1 MKRRATLVTVAALA
15 VVLAAGWV
23 VTAAASDDIV
33 KEFSDEFAWN
43 DNEIPQFNNLVVSK
57 VTGSVYIGAINKL
70 YQLSPDLE
78 HTQAAVLGPKEDSPL
93 CSVLPDCPPS
103 QEKKLTN
110 NVNKALVI
118 DYAESRLIAC
128 GSLFQGVCTVRKL
141 SNISHV
147 VQDVREAVVANNAT
161 ASTVAFIAPGPP
173 NPPITQVLYV
183 GVTFTANGPFRS
195 DVPAVSSRSLDSN
208 SLFEIAE
215 RAVTTGTRMFVNS
228 LARERY
234 PINYVYGFSSEG
246 FSYFLTTQ
254 MKETK
259 PSPFHSKLVRVC
271 HDDRDYYSYT
281 EVPIECI
288 SGDPNRDYNLVQAA
302 YVGKPGSDLAS
313 SMGITAQDDVL
324 YAVFSE
330 SDSTE
335 GDITSKASNHSALCV
350 YSLKSIRRKF
360 MQNIQRCFTGTGSR
374 GLDFI
379 SPSIKC
385 INTRLTQIGQD
396 FCGLDVNTPLG
407 GQLPIVTEPVLTF
420 DGAHLTGVT
429 ATSTGDY
436 TVAFVGTGDGYVKK
450 VVVETATSGFEY
462 ASVPIRP
469 GHAVNKDLHFDL
481 KQNHVYIMTDKKL
494 AKVRVQDCSVYKTCH
509 EFLASKD
516 PYCGWCS
523 LENKCSLRGDCKDAA
538 LDPLYWISYK
548 SGRCTTITSVQP
560 HELQRTTAR
569 TLSLVIDNLPTLP
582 GQFLCVFQALGKN
595 LMTNAT
601 RTANGVSCTTPRNDL
616 LPLIPPTE
624 HHFTSKLSVRIREG
638 PDFVSTNFT
647 FFDCNTFSSC
657 TECVSSP
664 FPCDWCVDGH
674 RCTHDTAENCRND
687 ILVTGVKR
695 VGPSIRSGPNFCP
708 KVNAT
713 AGGSSEILVPSGI
726 NKSIKVKVDNIATF
740 IIQTRFVCQFNIE
753 GRVTSVNAQL
763 LGDII
768 YCDEMEFAYTSRSPN
783 ISATFAVIWGGSKP
797 LDNPNDIH
805 VLIYRCKEMANN
817 CGNCLSLS
825 EKFECG
831 WCQSSGKCEVKDK
844 CGRDASSWL
853 NRDQTCPNPQ
863 VTSFSPKLG
872 LWEGG
877 TNITIRG
884 INLGKE
890 FRDINGGITVAGI
903 QCDPYEHLY
912 VRTEQ
917 IVCKV
922 DGPGTKAKR
931 KGPVIV
937 KVADFRGES
946 KDNYEFIDPQIKA
959 IRPRRG
965 PMSGGT
971 RIKILGEHMDA
982 GSHKEAYIG
991 QAECKI
997 VETRPDKAICI
1008 TGSSPRLTKQEV
1020 RMVFDK
1026 GTRTLAG
1033 RKFEYVED
1041 PKIDYADSGG
1051 NGQRKVPKGIPSG
1064 GINITVVGVNFI
1076 HIQDPQMYVIYQN
1089 KRYTG
1094 PCNTVDNKLMY
1105 CSSPKVVSPVAWRSL
1120 DNPEPLKLEFGF
1132 VMDDV
1137 TRVQNLSKNLN
1148 THVLLYPDPEFSIF
1162 DEPDGVKYYKSDYLT
1177 LNGKNLNRASKESDM
1192 TVRIGS
1198 KFCNVTSLSL
1208 NQLTCKPPGDQ
1219 PPALVN
1225 GQEDYDR
1232 LPDVVVL
1239 IGDNLE
1245 YRIGQLSYSLG
1256 EGQLPKP
1263 VLIGVAVGAGIL
1275 LLIVIGILILY
1286 RRKSTE
1292 SSRVLKNMQE
1302 QMDVLE
1308 LRVAAECKEAF
1319 TELQTEITELG
1330 MELQQGGIP
1339 FLDYR
1344 TYCVK
1349 ILFPNVVDHSVLQ
1362 WDRPELQRKEKALR
1376 MFGQLIMNKTFL
1388 VLFIRTL
1395 EGNRYFSMRD
1405 RVNVASLI
1413 MVTLQSRMEYCTDIL
1428 KTLLGE
1434 LIEKCMDGKSHPK
1447 LLLRRTESVAEKML
1461 SSWFTF
1467 LLYKFLHECAGDP
1480 LYMLYCAIKHQV
1492 NKGPMDMVSHE
1503 ARYSLSEEKLIRQ
1516 QVEYRQMT
1524 VFVSMSPQTIYMS
1537 GLDPQGENMDIPVRV
1552 LDCDAISQVK
1562 EKALDTVYRAF
1573 PYSQRPKKED
1583 LDLEWRTGTSGRLIL
1598 YDEDSTTKTESDWK
1612 RVNTLNHYRVP
1623 DGALLTL
1630 VPKQSSMYNISTMSD
1645 KSDRHLYHKYET
1657 LNLSSKMGSGGGV
1670 VGMGMGG
1677 HGGSGHGHSPP
1688 QSRATSPL
1696 NHDYGDGGG
1705 LKMWHLTRHEW
1716 EDKDGERHNKMV
1728 SEIYLTRLLA
1738 TKGTLQKFVDDLF
1751 ETIFSTAHRG
1761 SALPL
1766 AIKYL
1771 FDFLDDQALQ
1781 HGITDDEV
1789 VHTWKSNSLPLR
1801 FWVNLIKNPDFVF
1814 DIGKS
1819 NIVDSCLSVTAQTFM
1834 DACSTSEHILGKD
1847 SPSSKL
1853 LYAKDIPVY
1862 KDWVDRY
1869 YADIKAMPVISD
1881 QDMNAMLA
1889 EESRLHANEFNLNS
1903 ALHELY
1909 QYAVKYNE
1917 QLILTL
1923 DEDEFSC
1930 KQRLAYKLE
1939 QVHNVMSSE

>member
-1 MKRRATLVTVAALA
+1 MGARSIVVQLLLLA
-15 VVLAAGWV
+15 SFSLCQ
-23 VTAAASDDIV
+23 DIV
-33 KEFSDEFAWN
+33 EEFSDEFAWMDN
-43 DNEIPQFNNLVVSK
+43 DIPQFNNLVVDK
-57 VTGSVYIGAINKL
+57 HTGRVYIGAVNKL
-70 YQLSPDLE
+70 YQLSPDL
-78 HTQAAVLGPKEDSPL
+78 TLTVSAVTGPKEDSPE
-93 CSVLPDCPPS
+93 CSVLPDCRS
-103 QEKKLTN
+103 GVEKKLTN
-110 NVNKALVI
+110 NVNKALVT
-118 DYAESRLIAC
+118 DYTDSRLIEC
-128 GSLFQGVCTVRKL
+128 GSLFQGVCTVRNL
-141 SNISHV
+141 RNISGV
-147 VQDVREAVVANNAT
+147 EERIREPVVANNAT

-173 NPPITQVLYV
+173 NPPISQVLYV
-183 GVTFTANGPFRS
+183 GVTYTDNGPYRYE
-195 DVPAVSSRSLDSN
+195 VPAVSSRSLDSG
-208 SLFEIAE
+208 SLFQIAE
-215 RAVTTGTRMFVNS
+215 TAVTTGTRMHVNS
-228 LARERY
+228 LARQRY
-234 PINYVYGFSSEG
+234 PINYMYGFSSEG

-254 MKETK
+254 MKQSTS
-259 PSPFHSKLVRVC
+259 SPFHSKLVRVC
-271 HDDRDYYSYT
+271 QDDSDYYSYT
-281 EVPIECI
+281 EIPIECI
-288 SGDPNRDYNLVQAA
+288 SGGNPSKDYNLVQAA
-302 YVGKPGSDLAS
+302 FVGKAGSDLAANL
-313 SMGITAQDDVL
+313 GVTAQDDVL
-324 YAVFSE
+324 FAVFSE
-330 SDSTE
+330 SDSSE
-335 GDITSKASNHSALCV
+335 GEITSKASKHSALCV

-360 MQNIQRCFTGTGSR
+360 MQNIQRCFSGIGAR

-379 SPSIKC
+379 SPSLNC
-385 INTRLTQIGQD
+385 INTKLTQIGEE

-407 GQLPIVTEPVLTF
+407 GELPVVSEPVLTF
-420 DGAHLTGVT
+420 ESHLTAVT

-436 TVAFVGTGDGYVKK
+436 TVAFLGSGDGYLKK
-450 VVVETATSGFEY
+450 VVIEGSTMGVEY
-462 ASVPIRP
+462 ANIPIRP
-469 GHAVNKDLHFDL
+469 GHTVNSDILFDL
-481 KQNHVYIMTDKKL
+481 KKEHVYVMTDKKL
-494 AKVRVQDCSVYKTCH
+494 SKVRVQDCSVYTSCGQC
-509 EFLASKD
+509 LGSKD

-523 LENKCSLRGDCKDAA
+523 LENKCSLRGDCRDAA

-548 SGRCTTITSVQP
+548 SGRCTNITSVQP

-569 TLSLVIDNLPTLP
+569 TLALTIDNLPTLP
-582 GQFLCVFQALGKN
+582 GQFQCVFQALGKT

-601 RTANGVSCTTPRNDL
+601 RSDNGVSCTTPRNDL
-616 LPLIPPTE
+616 LPLIPANE
-624 HHFTSKLSVRIREG
+624 HHFTSHLSVRMADG
-638 PDFVSTNFT
+638 PDFVSTNFS

-657 TECVSSP
+657 TSCVSSP

-687 ILVTGVKR
+687 VLVTGIKR
-695 VGPSIRSGPNFCP
+695 IGPSVRSGPKYCP
-708 KVNAT
+708 RVNAT
-713 AGGSSEILVPSGI
+713 MGGSPEILVPSGI
-726 NKSIKVKVDNIATF
+726 TKTIRVRVDEIAQF
-740 IIQTRFVCQFNIE
+740 IVQTRFVCQFNIE

-763 LGDII
+763 LGEVV
-768 YCDEMEFAYTSRSPN
+768 YCEPMEFSYTSRSPN

-797 LDNPNDIH
+797 LDNPDKIH
-805 VLIYRCKEMANN
+805 VLIYRCKEMADN
-817 CGNCLSLS
+817 CGMCLSLDDR
-825 EKFECG
+825 FECG
-831 WCQSSGKCEVKDK
+831 WCQSSSKCEVKEK
-844 CGRDASSWL
+844 CGKDASSWL
-853 NRDQTCPNPQ
+853 NRDQTCPNPK
-863 VTSFSPKLG
+863 VTSFEPMLG
-872 LWEGG
+872 PWEGG
-877 TNITIRG
+877 TNITIKG

-890 FRDINGGITVAGI
+890 FLDIYGGITVAGI
-903 QCDPYEHLY
+903 QCDPYESLY
-912 VRTEQ
+912 KKTEE

-922 DGPGTKAKR
+922 DGPGIKTPR
-931 KGPVIV
+931 SGPVIV

-946 KDNYEFIDPQIKA
+946 RDNYQFVDPQIKA
-959 IRPRRG
+959 IRPRKG
-965 PMSGGT
+965 PQSGGT
-971 RIKILGEHMDA
+971 RIKILGEHMNA

-991 QAECKI
+991 DTPCQI

-1008 TGSSPRLTKQEV
+1008 TSSSRSLSKEEV

-1026 GTRTLAG
+1026 GQRVLDG
-1033 RKFEYVED
+1033 RKYEYVED
-1041 PKIDYADSGG
+1041 PKIDYADSGNTG
-1051 NGQRKVPKGIPSG
+1051 VRKVPKGIPSG
-1064 GINITVVGVNFI
+1064 GINITVVGLNFNY
-1076 HIQDPQMYVIYQN
+1076 IQDPLMYVVYQDQ
-1089 KRYTG
+1089 RYTG
-1094 PCNTVDNKLMY
+1094 PCGVVDNRKMHCL
-1105 CSSPKVVSPVAWRSL
+1105 SPNIEAPVTWRTT
-1120 DNPEPLKLEFGF
+1120 DNPDPIRLDYGF
-1132 VMDDV
+1132 IMDNV
-1137 TRVQNLSKNLN
+1137 RRVQNLSQVLKS
-1148 THVLLYPDPEFSIF
+1148 HVLLYPDPEFDTF
-1162 DEPDGVKYYKSDYLT
+1162 DEKDGVKYYKSDYLT

-1192 TVRIGS
+1192 IVLIGT

-1208 NQLTCKPPGDQ
+1208 NQLTCKPPDEQ
-1219 PPALVN
+1219 PPALID
-1225 GQEDYDR
+1225 GKEDYDE
-1232 LPDVVVL
+1232 LPDVSVR
-1239 IGDNLE
+1239 IGHNLE
-1245 YRIGQLSYSLG
+1245 YKIGKLSYNLNG
-1256 EGQLPKP
+1256 DGKLPKP
-1263 VLIGVAVGAGIL
+1263 VMIGVAVGAGVL

-1292 SSRVLKNMQE
+1292 STRVLKNMQE

-1330 MELQQGGIP
+1330 IELQQGGIP

-1349 ILFPNVVDHSVLQ
+1349 ILFPSIQEHSVLQ
-1362 WDRPELQRKEKALR
+1362 WDRPELQRKEKGLR

-1395 EGNRYFSMRD
+1395 ESNRYFSMRD

-1428 KTLLGE
+1428 KTLLSD
-1434 LIEKCMDGKSHPK
+1434 LIERCMEGRSHPK

-1467 LLYKFLHECAGDP
+1467 LLYKFLHECAGEP

-1492 NKGPMDMVSHE
+1492 DKGPVDMISHE

-1516 QVEYRQMT
+1516 QLEFHPMT

-1537 GLDPQGENMDIPVRV
+1537 GLDPQGGDNMDIPVRC
-1552 LDCDAISQVK
+1552 LDCDSVSQVK
-1562 EKALDTVYRAF
+1562 EKSLDTIYRAF
-1573 PYSQRPKKED
+1573 AYSQRPKKED

-1598 YDEDSTTKTESDWK
+1598 YDEDSTTKTEGDWK

-1657 LNLSSKMGSGGGV
+1657 LNLAKMGTGGGVSGGGIN
-1670 VGMGMGG
+1670 
-1677 HGGSGHGHSPP
+1677 HSPP
-1688 QSRATSPL
+1688 LSRATSPL
-1696 NHDYGDGGG
+1696 NHDYDNG
-1705 LKMWHLTRHEW
+1705 LKVWHLVRHEW
-1716 EDKDGERHNKMV
+1716 DNDKDGERHNKMV

-1771 FDFLDDQALQ
+1771 FDFLDDQALH
-1781 HGITDDEV
+1781 HGINDDEV

-1819 NIVDSCLSVTAQTFM
+1819 NIVDACLSVTAQTFM

-1903 ALHELY
+1903 ALNELY

-1939 QVHNVMSSE
+1939 QVHNVMQE

>member
-1 MKRRATLVTVAALA
+1 MAST
-15 VVLAAGWV
+15 VLAIFILASAPSAAEK
-23 VTAAASDDIV
+23 VTSKDTI
-33 KEFSDEFAWN
+33 KEFNDEFAWS
-43 DNEIPQFNNLVVSK
+43 DNEIPQFNNLVVDK
-57 VTGSVYIGAINKL
+57 VTGRVFIGAVNKL
-70 YQLSPDLE
+70 YQLNPDLE
-78 HTQAAVLGPKEDSPL
+78 LVVSAVMGPKEDSPL

-110 NVNKALVI
+110 NINKALVI
-118 DYAESRLIAC
+118 DYAESRLISC
-128 GSLFQGVCTVRKL
+128 GSLFQGVCTVRNL
-141 SNISHV
+141 RNISDIE
-147 VQDVREAVVANNAT
+147 QDVREAVVANNAT

-183 GVTFTANGPFRS
+183 GVTYTANGPFRS
-195 DVPAVSSRSLDSN
+195 DVPALSSRSLDTN
-208 SLFEIAE
+208 SMFEIAE

-234 PINYVYGFSSEG
+234 PINYLYGFSSEG

-254 MKETK
+254 MKQTT
-259 PSPFHSKLVRVC
+259 PSPFYSKLVRVC

-281 EVPIECI
+281 EIPIECI
-288 SGDPNRDYNLVQAA
+288 SGDSNKDYNLVQAA

-330 SDSTE
+330 SDSSE
-335 GDITSKASNHSALCV
+335 GDITSKPSKHSALCV
-350 YSLKSIRRKF
+350 YSLKQIRRKF

-379 SPSIKC
+379 SPSLPC

-407 GQLPIVTEPVLTF
+407 GELPIVTAPVLTF
-420 DGAHLTGVT
+420 DDHLTGVT

-436 TVAFVGTGDGYVKK
+436 TVAFLGTGDGYLKK
-450 VVVETATSGFEY
+450 VVIESAKSGFEY
-462 ASVPIRP
+462 DTLPIKP
-469 GHAVNKDLHFDL
+469 GHSVNSDILFDL
-481 KQNHVYIMTDKKL
+481 KQNHVYVMTDKKL
-494 AKVRVQDCSVYKTCH
+494 SKVRVQDCSVYTTCH
-509 EFLASKD
+509 EFLESRD

-523 LENKCSLRGDCKDAA
+523 LENKCSLRGDCRDAA

-548 SGRCTTITSVQP
+548 SGRCTTITAVQP

-595 LMTNAT
+595 LVTNAT
-601 RTANGVSCTTPRNDL
+601 RTSNGVSCTTPRNDL
-616 LPLIPPTE
+616 LPLIPSTE
-624 HHFTSKLSVRIREG
+624 HHFTSELSVRIKEG

-687 ILVTGVKR
+687 ILVTGIKR

-708 KVNAT
+708 RVNAT

-797 LDNPNDIH
+797 LDNPNGIH
-805 VLIYRCKEMANN
+805 VLIYRCKEMATN
-817 CGNCLSLS
+817 CGNCLSLM

-831 WCQSSGKCEVKDK
+831 WCQSSKKCEVKDK
-844 CGRDASSWL
+844 CGKDASSWL

-863 VTSFSPKLG
+863 VLSFAPMLG
-872 LWEGG
+872 PWEGG
-877 TNITIRG
+877 TNITIKG

-890 FRDINGGITVAGI
+890 FRDIYGGITVAGI

-912 VRTEQ
+912 VKTEQ

-946 KDNYEFIDPQIKA
+946 KDNYEFIDPQIMA

-965 PMSGGT
+965 PQSGGT

-982 GSHKEAYIG
+982 GSYKEAYIG
-991 QAECKI
+991 NIPCRI

-1008 TGSSPRLTKQEV
+1008 TGPSTRLNKEDV

-1026 GTRTLAG
+1026 GTRRLDG
-1033 RKFEYVED
+1033 RKYEYVED
-1041 PKIDYADSGG
+1041 PKIDYADSGNVG
-1051 NGQRKVPKGIPSG
+1051 VRKVPKGIPSG
-1064 GINITVVGVNFI
+1064 GINITVVGVNFNY
-1076 HIQDPQMYVIYQN
+1076 IQDPKMYVIYQN

-1094 PCNTVDNKLMY
+1094 PCSTVDNKLMF
-1105 CSSPKVVSPVAWRSL
+1105 CSSPKISAPVAWRSI
-1120 DNPEPLKLEFGF
+1120 DSPEPTKLDFGF
-1132 VMDDV
+1132 IMDDV
-1137 TRVQNLSKNLN
+1137 TRVQNLSKVLN
-1148 THVLLYPDPEFSIF
+1148 AYVLLYPDPEFNKF
-1162 DEPDGVKYYKSDYLT
+1162 DEEGGIKYYKSDYLT

-1192 TVRIGS
+1192 VVRIGS

-1208 NQLTCKPPGDQ
+1208 NQLTCKPPADQ

-1232 LPDVVVL
+1232 LPDVVVM

-1245 YRIGQLSYSLG
+1245 YRIGQLSYSFEG

-1263 VLIGVAVGAGIL
+1263 ILIGVAVGAGFL
-1275 LLIVIGILILY
+1275 LMIVVAILILY

-1292 SSRVLKNMQE
+1292 SVRNLKNMQE

-1308 LRVAAECKEAF
+1308 LNVAAECKQAF

-1349 ILFPNVVDHSVLQ
+1349 ILFPSVADHPVLQ
-1362 WDRPELQRKEKALR
+1362 WDRPELQAREKGLR

-1428 KTLLGE
+1428 KTLLSE

-1447 LLLRRTESVAEKML
+1447 LLLRRTESIAEKML

-1492 NKGPMDMVSHE
+1492 DKGPVDMVTHE

-1516 QVEYRQMT
+1516 QIDYRQMN

-1537 GLDPQGENMDIPVRV
+1537 GLDPQGDNMDIPVRV
-1552 LDCDAISQVK
+1552 LDCDSISQVK
-1562 EKALDTVYRAF
+1562 EKSLDTVYRAF
-1573 PYSQRPKKED
+1573 AATQRPKQQD

-1598 YDEDSTTKTESDWK
+1598 YDEDSTTKTEGDWK
-1612 RVNTLNHYRVP
+1612 RINTLNHYRVP

-1657 LNLSSKMGSGGGV
+1657 LNLSKMGSGGG
-1670 VGMGMGG
+1670 G
-1677 HGGSGHGHSPP
+1677 GHSPP

-1696 NHDYGDGGG
+1696 NHDYDNG
-1705 LKMWHLTRHEW
+1705 LKVWHLTRHEW

-1781 HGITDDEV
+1781 HGITDSEV

-1834 DACSTSEHILGKD
+1834 DACSTTENILGKD

-1869 YADIKAMPVISD
+1869 YSDIKAMPVISD

-1917 QLILTL
+1917 QLILML

-1939 QVHNVMSSE
+1939 QVHNVMQSSE